1 MSLSCRLNNAFRPYT
16 IGLLFVCLALF
27 LAPVAGSAANRSADL
42 TELAA
47 EVQHCV
53 VNISTTQVTS
63 AGQGM
68 LFQGGNPALREFFEH
83 FFGQQMPQAPRAT
96 TALGSGFII
105 EADGLILTNNHV
117 VADAEEIK
125 VRLEDDKEYDA
136 TLVGTDPQTDLA
148 LIRVKPDGNFPTP
161 AKLGDSDDLQVGAT
175 VMAVGNPFGLGHTVT
190 SGILSAKGRIIG
202 AGPYDDFLQ
211 TDAAINP
218 GNSGGPLFNMQGE
231 VIGINT
237 AIVARGQGIGFAIPV
252 NMAVDLMPQ
261 LKGGKV
267 VRGWLGV
274 MIQDVNKALAEALD
288 LESAQGVLISDTVAD
303 APAAQAGLQRGDV
316 ILELDGKTV
325 ENAHDLSSKV
335 AGIGP
340 ETTVEVTVSRD
351 GKRKT
356 VPVTLGTKPD
366 GEGPAAPSGDTSQQK
381 WGMIVQELTPQLAQ
395 RLGFA
400 PNETGI
406 VVTKVQPGSPA
417 AEAGLEPGDIIKEAN
432 RKAVAS
438 VQDFTAALQVK
449 DDTDSLLLLLKRGQA
464 AFYSVLQRKG

>member
-1 MSLSCRLNNAFRPYT
+1 MNLADRLNNAFRPYG
-16 IGLLFVCLALF
+16 IGLLIVCLALF
-27 LAPVAGSAANRSADL
+27 LAPAAGSAAKGPADL

-53 VNISTTQVTS
+53 VNISTTQTIT
-63 AGQGM
+63 AGRM
-68 LFQGGNPALREFFEH
+68 PFQGGNPALREFFEH
-83 FFGQQMPQAPRAT
+83 FFGQQMPQAQRET

-105 EADGLILTNNHV
+105 DKEGLILTNNHV

-125 VRLEDDKEYDA
+125 VRLEDEKEYDA
-136 TLVGTDPQTDLA
+136 TVVGTDPQTDLA
-148 LIRVKPDGNFPTP
+148 LIQVKPDRNFPKP
-161 AKLGDSDDLQVGAT
+161 AKLGNSDALQVGAT
-175 VMAVGNPFGLGHTVT
+175 VMAAGNPFGLGHTVT

-261 LKGGKV
+261 LKAGKV

-274 MIQDVNKALAEALD
+274 MIQDVNQALAEALG
-288 LESAQGVLISDTVAD
+288 LENTQGVLISDTVAD

-316 ILELDGKTV
+316 ILALDGQTV
-325 ENAHDLSSKV
+325 KNAHDLSSMV
-335 AGIGP
+335 AGIAP
-340 ETTVEVTVSRD
+340 ETTVEVTVRRD

-356 VPVTLGTKPD
+356 VPVTLGTKPN
-366 GEGPAAPSGDTSQQK
+366 GEENATPSEDTSRQN

-395 RLGFA
+395 RLGFDR
-400 PNETGI
+400 NETGI

-417 AEAGLEPGDIIKEAN
+417 ADAGLRPGDIIKEAN
-432 RKAVAS
+432 REDVAS
-438 VQDFTAALQVK
+438 VQDFTAALEAT
-449 DDTDSLLLLLKRGQA
+449 DDKDSLLLLLKRGQA
-464 AFYSVLQRKG
+464 AFYSVLQREG